1 MAVAFLA
8 DLVPVYA
15 LYAVWFVATGLSEA
29 QVSALFAIWS
39 VVGLVAEVPS
49 GALADRFGRRRAV
62 VTAYVGQAAAYA
74 VWALWPTFTGF
85 AAGFALWSLGGS
97 LESGAKEA
105 LLYDA
110 LAPGERWRYARIASG
125 SSAAGL
131 LAQVPGAALATL
143 LWATGGG
150 FAPVAWLSV
159 GTCLVTA
166 ALATRLPEVRPE
178 PSDPAGDE
186 PEPGWFAAL
195 RAGVAEAAAHP
206 PVRAVLLAVAVLGGV
221 DALEEYFP
229 LLAADWSVPT
239 STIPAAVVATA
250 VTGAAGAALGG
261 AAAGWGRWR
270 LTATIAAAVV
280 ALVVAATLAVPL
292 AMVLVAVFY
301 GGYRLVLV
309 VLEVRLQD
317 RITGPSRATV
327 TSVSGFATEVV
338 GLAVFGAWA
347 VGGIWPVVAAAALVT
362 VLLPRVLRTP

>member
-1 MAVAFLA
+1 
-8 DLVPVYA
+8 
-15 LYAVWFVATGLSEA
+15 
-29 QVSALFAIWS
+29 VSALFAIWS

-62 VTAYVGQAAAYA
+62 VAGYVGQAAGYA

-125 SSAAGL
+125 AGAAGL
-131 LAQVPGAALATL
+131 LAQLPGAGLATL

-159 GTCLVTA
+159 GTCLATA
-166 ALATRLPEVRPE
+166 VLATRLPDIRPE
-178 PSDPAGDE
+178 PPDPADDE

-195 RAGVAEAAAHP
+195 RAGVVEAAAHP
-206 PVRAVLLAVAVLGGV
+206 PVRAVLLAVAVLGGA
-221 DALEEYFP
+221 DAVEEYFP

-261 AAAGWGRWR
+261 VAATWGRWR
-270 LTATIAAAVV
+270 LAATTAAAVGALAV
-280 ALVVAATLAVPL
+280 AVALAVPL
-292 AMVLVAVFY
+292 GMILVSVFY
-301 GGYRLVLV
+301 GGHRLVLV
-309 VLEVRLQD
+309 VLEVRLQE
-317 RITGPSRATV
+317 RITGPARATV

-338 GLAVFGAWA
+338 GLLVFGAWA
-347 VGGIWPVVAAAALVT
+347 VGGVWPVVAAMALVAS
-362 VLLPRVLRTP
+362 LLPRILRTP

>member
-1 MAVAFLA
+1 M
-8 DLVPVYA
+8 
-15 LYAVWFVATGLSEA
+15 
-29 QVSALFAIWS
+29 SALFAIWS

-62 VTAYVGQAAAYA
+62 VTAYVGQAAGYA

-85 AAGFALWSLGGS
+85 AAGFALWALGGS

-131 LAQVPGAALATL
+131 LAQVPAAGLATL
-143 LWATGGG
+143 LFAGGGG
-150 FAPVAWLSV
+150 FEPVAWLSV

-166 ALATRLPEVRPE
+166 ALAARFPDVRPE
-178 PSDPAGDE
+178 PSAVSDDE
-186 PEPGWFAAL
+186 ADDEADGEPDLGWFAAL
-195 RAGVAEAAAHP
+195 RAGVVEAAAHP
-206 PVRAVLLAVAVLGGV
+206 PVRAILLAVAVLGGV

-229 LLAADWSVPT
+229 LMAADWSVPT
-239 STIPAAVVATA
+239 ELVPPAVVATA
-250 VTGAAGAALGG
+250 VTGAVGAALGG
-261 AAAGWGRWR
+261 VAAGWGRWR

-280 ALVVAATLAVPL
+280 ALAVAAALAVPL
-292 AMVLVAVFY
+292 AMILVAVFY

-327 TSVSGFATEVV
+327 TSVSGFGVEIV

-347 VGGIWPVVAAAALVT
+347 VGGIWPIVAAAALVT
-362 VLLPRVLRTP
+362 ALLPRILRTP

>member
-8 DLVPVYA
+8 ELVPVYA

-39 VVGLVAEVPS
+39 VVGLIAEVPS

-62 VTAYVGQAAAYA
+62 VTAHVGQAAGYA

-85 AAGFALWSLGGS
+85 AAGFALWALGGS

-110 LAPGERWRYARIASG
+110 LAPGEQWRYARIASG

-131 LAQVPGAALATL
+131 LAQVPAAGLATL
-143 LWATGGG
+143 LLATGGG

-166 ALATRLPEVRPE
+166 ALAARLPDVRPG
-178 PSDPAGDE
+178 PSVLGDDEGDRGDE
-186 PEPGWFAAL
+186 LDDESALGWYAAL
-195 RAGVAEAAAHP
+195 RAGVVEAAAHP
-206 PVRAVLLAVAVLGGV
+206 PVRAILLAVAVLGGV

-229 LLAADWSVPT
+229 LMAADWSVPNELV
-239 STIPAAVVATA
+239 PPAVVATA
-250 VTGAAGAALGG
+250 VTGAVGAALGG
-261 AAAGWGRWR
+261 VAAGWGRWR

-280 ALVVAATLAVPL
+280 ALAVAAALAVPL
-292 AMVLVAVFY
+292 AMILVAVFY

-309 VLEVRLQD
+309 VLEVRLQ
-317 RITGPSRATV
+317 V
-327 TSVSGFATEVV
+327 TSVSGFGVEIV

-347 VGGIWPVVAAAALVT
+347 VGGIWPIVAAAALVT
-362 VLLPRVLRTP
+362 ALLPRILRTP

>member
-1 MAVAFLA
+1 M
-8 DLVPVYA
+8 
-15 LYAVWFVATGLSEA
+15 
-29 QVSALFAIWS
+29 SALFAIWS

-62 VTAYVGQAAAYA
+62 VSAYVGQAAGYA

-131 LAQVPGAALATL
+131 LAQVPAAGLATL
-143 LWATGGG
+143 LLATGGG
-150 FAPVAWLSV
+150 YEPVAWLSV
-159 GTCLVTA
+159 GTCLATA
-166 ALATRLPEVRPE
+166 ALATRLPDVRPE
-178 PSDPAGDE
+178 PAEDGTDS
-186 PEPGWFAAL
+186 PEPGWFAGL
-195 RAGVAEAAAHP
+195 RAGVLEAAARP
-206 PVRAVLLAVAVLGGV
+206 PVRAILLAVAVLGGV

-229 LLAADWSVPT
+229 LMAADWSVPAELV
-239 STIPAAVVATA
+239 PPAVVATA

-261 AAAGWGRWR
+261 VAAGWGRWR
-270 LTATIAAAVV
+270 LTATIAAAVA
-280 ALVVAATLAVPL
+280 ALAVAAALAVPL
-292 AMVLVAVFY
+292 AMILVAVFY

-327 TSVSGFATEVV
+327 TSVSGFGVEIV

-347 VGGIWPVVAAAALVT
+347 AGGIWPIVAAAALVT
-362 VLLPRVLRTP
+362 VLLPRILRTPGGG